1 MYSSSKGDNTPPPDA
16 GKYIRVGIIAIII
29 IATFVVVG
37 HQGIIML
44 MNVEEFADL
53 FTTPLYFSLISGLV
67 LAAIALVRV
76 NVVRRASIGWYVLQ
90 TFLGFMSRQ
99 GTNASAQTI
108 PLFGEFKISGI
119 QFVPVSYTHL
129 RAHET

>member
-1 MYSSSKGDNTPPPDA
+1 
-16 GKYIRVGIIAIII
+16 
-29 IATFVVVG
+29 
-37 HQGIIML
+37 ML

-53 FTTPLYFSLISGLV
+53 FTTPLYFSLISGLI

-119 QFVPVSYTHL
+119 QFVLWQITKVLLFGAFFANLMFGFSMVI
-129 RAHET
+129 

>member
-1 MYSSSKGDNTPPPDA
+1 MYSSSKADNTPPPDA
-16 GKYIRVGIIAIII
+16 GKYIRIGIIAIII

-44 MNVEEFADL
+44 MNYEEFADL
-53 FTTPLYFSLISGLV
+53 FTTPLYFSLISGLI

-90 TFLGFMSRQ
+90 TFLGFLSRQ
-99 GTNASAQTI
+99 GTNTSAQTI
-108 PLFGEFKISGI
+108 PLFGDFKISGI
-119 QFVPVSYTHL
+119 PFTS
-129 RAHET
+129 